1 MNTTSRY
8 WILCA
13 LSLLPASAMAGVVPP
28 PPQDS
33 NPIAQGALMGAR
45 TSAEYNQVA
54 NGSGAFAQ
62 GADNGS
68 GRFVFPSSPNKT
80 SGSPSPAFASL
91 GHIPDAPKQPDIKG
105 GRMPAPMPPLAPGS
119 APYTPPSQVTPP
131 PLPASR
137 STVQQAASNDDGA
150 MSDAPP
156 HMSFKAA
163 TIGSVPV
170 STTDIRIQTGETYA
184 VHVSGVTPNLFTTPF
199 AHPKIMTDSDDYVK
213 SFTHGSNIIVSV
225 TPSFPEGVYITGRNP
240 NDPVASITLIPKKIP
255 ARNYKLTFPGFVP
268 AKAPRI
274 ADHSAYASVMVS
286 LMRDAVL
293 NRAPENYRQSRR
305 IPDLMTPVPISW
317 TGLDHWIGGRYQI
330 ESYRLTNNLHQK
342 IDLVENE
349 FYRKGILSVAFY
361 PHHKLYPGESTR
373 LYLVAKLP
381 ASHRGLGA
389 VW

>member
-1 MNTTSRY
+1 MKMTSRY

-13 LSLLPASAMAGVVPP
+13 LSLLPASAVAGVLPP
-28 PPQDS
+28 PPQNS
-33 NPIAQGALMGAR
+33 NPEAQGALMGAR

-62 GADNGS
+62 GANNGS
-68 GRFVFPSSPNKT
+68 GRFALPASPDAT
-80 SGSPSPAFASL
+80 SNAPSPAFASL
-91 GHIPDAPKQPDIKG
+91 GHVPGAPKQPDIQG
-105 GRMPAPMPPLAPGS
+105 GRMPAPMPPRAPGS

-131 PLPASR
+131 PLSASR
-137 STVQQAASNDDGA
+137 YAVQQAAMNNGGA
-150 MSDAPP
+150 LSDAPP

-163 TIGSVPV
+163 SVGSVPV
-170 STTDIRIQTGETYA
+170 SSMDIQVQTGKTYA
-184 VHVSGVTPNLFTTPF
+184 VQVSGVTPNLFMTPF
-199 AHPKIMTDSDDYVK
+199 AHPKIMTDSTAYVK
-213 SFTHGSNIIVSV
+213 SFYHGSSIIVSV

-240 NDPVASITLIPKKIP
+240 NDPVVSVTLIPKKVP
-255 ARNYKLTFPGFVP
+255 ARTYKLTIPGFVP

-274 ADHSAYASVMVS
+274 ADHNAYASVMVA

-293 NRAPENYRQSRR
+293 NRVPENYRQSRR
-305 IPDLMTPVPISW
+305 IADLSTPIPISW
-317 TGLDHWIGGRYQI
+317 VGIDHWIGGRYQI

-349 FYRKGILSVAFY
+349 FYHKGILSVAFY

-373 LYLVAKLP
+373 LYLVASLP